1 MFLVP
6 SLLLH
11 YIISDIYEFR
21 LLFCVHINNLGN
33 LLLETNA
40 IIIPFFVGE
49 IKEHILLAHIVDM
62 PIYFVG
68 QLSQHITGI
77 E

>member
-1 MFLVP
+1 MSFA
-6 SLLLH
+6 
-11 YIISDIYEFR
+11 F
-21 LLFCVHINNLGN
+21 FFFVHINNIGN

-40 IIIPFFVGE
+40 IIIPFLVGE
-49 IKEHILLAHIVDM
+49 RKDHILLAHIVDM

-68 QLSQHITGI
+68 QFYQHITGI